1 MIYCILISL
10 AVVAL
15 DQISKLLVLKFI
27 DLGEI
32 VPCIKGVFH
41 LTYINND
48 GAAFGILQNHRWVF
62 MVISVLAIAAIY
74 FYIAK
79 EKPKSPWVRTSL
91 AFIAGGGIGNMI
103 DRIFRGTVIDFID
116 FDFVNFYVFNIAD
129 AFVTVG
135 CAVLVCYMLFVE
147 LPKDSKKKKLSAGAS
162 ADTKT
167 DGAEPGCENTEA
179 ASPDKGGCPCCR
191 ADKDTSSDGDG
202 KTDETD
208 GKNGGDGND

>member
-79 EKPKSPWVRTSL
+79 EKPKSIWVRTSL

-103 DRIFRGTVIDFID
+103 DRIFRKTVIDFID

-135 CAVLVCYMLFVE
+135 CAILVCYMLFVE
-147 LPKDSKKKKLSAGAS
+147 LPKDSKKKKQTAGAK
-162 ADTKT
+162 A
-167 DGAEPGCENTEA
+167 GGGELGGENTEDT
-179 ASPDKGGCPCCR
+179 SSDNGGCPCGC
-191 ADKDTSSDGDG
+191 ADIDTASDGDG
-202 KTDETD
+202 KAEKSD
-208 GKNGGDGND
+208 GESGGDGNG

>member
-15 DQISKLLVLKFI
+15 DQISKLLVLQFI

-79 EKPKSPWVRTSL
+79 EKPKSFWVRTSL

-116 FDFVNFYVFNIAD
+116 FDFVKFYVFNIAD

-147 LPKDSKKKKLSAGAS
+147 LPKDSKKKKQTAG
-162 ADTKT
+162 TKT
-167 DGAEPGCENTEA
+167 DSEKLGGENTEA
-179 ASPDKGGCPCCR
+179 ASPDNGGCPCCCT
-191 ADKDTSSDGDG
+191 DKDAASDGDG

-208 GKNGGDGND
+208 GENGGDGND

>member
-41 LTYINND
+41 LTYIKND

-74 FYIAK
+74 LHCERKAQKPLGAHKPCIYRGRRHRKHDRPHFQRNGHRFY
-79 EKPKSPWVRTSL
+79 
-91 AFIAGGGIGNMI
+91 
-103 DRIFRGTVIDFID
+103 
-116 FDFVNFYVFNIAD
+116 
-129 AFVTVG
+129 
-135 CAVLVCYMLFVE
+135 
-147 LPKDSKKKKLSAGAS
+147 
-162 ADTKT
+162 
-167 DGAEPGCENTEA
+167 
-179 ASPDKGGCPCCR
+179 
-191 ADKDTSSDGDG
+191 
-202 KTDETD
+202 
-208 GKNGGDGND
+208 

>member
-103 DRIFRGTVIDFID
+103 DRIGAGYVT
-116 FDFVNFYVFNIAD
+116 DFVNFKLIGFAVFNYAD
-129 AFVTVG
+129 AAVCVG
-135 CAVLVCYMLFVE
+135 AVLLMVYVLFF
-147 LPKDSKKKKLSAGAS
+147 
-162 ADTKT
+162 ADR
-167 DGAEPGCENTEA
+167 
-179 ASPDKGGCPCCR
+179 SPN
-191 ADKDTSSDGDG
+191 SGDG
-202 KTDETD
+202 KTSGKEKKSDGAVNAGTD
-208 GKNGGDGND
+208 GEKND